1 VGKMKDSL
9 EQLINMDTVLKITEY
24 KTPYTDIPE
33 TEGKVVRLKK
43 TKYTRGLYRMEGVKG
58 YEFFYI
64 TKPIKVTELQV
75 KDSKWRTLMVD
86 DPLHWFGMEE
96 LAQLCKSG
104 TVLVG
109 GLGLGLIL
117 HHLVKRKDITYIKVI
132 EIDPEIVSFIKPY
145 IPKDPR
151 ITIEIDNYFHYI
163 VRMDEN
169 FDNAVIDLWT
179 IGEDDT
185 QEYRRQVLLS
195 MLSAYILTKHKI
207 PNVLIWGIRGYT
219 FEK

>member
-1 VGKMKDSL
+1 MK
-9 EQLINMDTVLKITEY
+9 NTVLNITGEY

-43 TKYTRGLYRMEGVKG
+43 TRYAKGLYRMEGVKG

-75 KDSKWRTLMVD
+75 KDPNGRWKTLMVD
-86 DPLHWFGMEE
+86 DPLHWLGMEE
-96 LAQLCKSG
+96 LAQLCKPG

-151 ITIEIDNYFHYI
+151 ITIEVDNYFNYI
-163 VRMDEN
+163 LFTSEK
-169 FDNAVIDLWT
+169 FDNAIIDLWV
-179 IGEDDT
+179 IDDEDPK
-185 QEYRRQVLLS
+185 EHIEHVKHS
-195 MLSAYILTKHKI
+195 MITAYTLTKTIFPSAK
-207 PNVLIWGIRGYT
+207 VLVWGVRGY
-219 FEK
+219 FNR